1 MYLSIEFKTEFFVVS
16 LTSVNFGINLLFKP
30 TFTQYHKIDYIE
42 PLDRK
47 HIIDKSL

>member
-1 MYLSIEFKTEFFVVS
+1 MYLSIEFKTEFFALS
-16 LTSVNFGINLLFKP
+16 LTLINFGIDFLFKP

-47 HIIDKSL
+47 HIINKLL

>member
-16 LTSVNFGINLLFKP
+16 LTSVNFEINLLFKP
-30 TFTQYHKIDYIE
+30 TFMQYHKIDYIE

-47 HIIDKSL
+47 HIIDKLL